1 MSFIEFQNVIKSYKS
16 GESEVLANNDLSFSI
31 EKGEFCVILGPSGA
45 GKSTTL
51 NILGGLDQNDSGK
64 VIVAG
69 KNISNFNEEDLT
81 KYRRYQ
87 IGFVFQNY
95 NLIGNLTARENIEMA
110 SHLVKDALDPLYALE
125 AVGLKNKSN
134 NFPAQLSGGEQQRV
148 SIARAMAKNPGILLC
163 DEPTGALDYETG
175 KAILKQL
182 QKTCSE
188 TGTTVIIVTHNS
200 AIKPIANR
208 VIEMVDGGIRSIQV
222 NDHPISIDKI
232 KW

>member
-1 MSFIEFQNVIKSYKS
+1 MSFIEFKNVYKRYSS
-16 GESEVLANNDLSFSI
+16 GETQVLANNNLSFSV
-31 EKGEFCVILGPSGA
+31 ERGEFCLILGPSGA

-51 NILGGLDQNDSGK
+51 NILGGLDQNDEGQ
-64 VIVAG
+64 VIVDG
-69 KNISNFNEEDLT
+69 KNISEFDENRLT

-95 NLIGNLTARENIEMA
+95 NLIGNLTARENVEMA
-110 SHLVKDALDPLYALE
+110 SHLVSNAMDPIKALR
-125 AVGLKNKSN
+125 AVGLEDKAN

-148 SIARAMAKNPGILLC
+148 SIARGMAKNPGILLC

-175 KAILKQL
+175 KSILKQL
-182 QKTCSE
+182 HETGRK

-200 AIKPIANR
+200 AIKPIADR

-222 NDHPISIDKI
+222 NDHPVSIDEI
-232 KW
+232 MW